1 MAERRAV
8 REVGAERA
16 NHEWSYDF
24 VNARTHGGSD
34 LGILANKSDEPE
46 LPQHVTQQESDFP
59 R

>member
-1 MAERRAV
+1 VAKDGRCV
-8 REVGAERA
+8 RLRPERA

-46 LPQHVTQQESDFP
+46 LPQLVTL
-59 R
+59 